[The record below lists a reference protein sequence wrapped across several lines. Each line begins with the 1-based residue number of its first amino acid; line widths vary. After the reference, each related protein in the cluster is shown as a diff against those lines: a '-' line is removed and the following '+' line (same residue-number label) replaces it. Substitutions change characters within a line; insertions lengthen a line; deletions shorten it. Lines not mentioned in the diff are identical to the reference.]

1 MATMRHPRL
10 LGAVLAAVCLST
22 VVDAS
27 ALQAQEQEVPEIG
40 EARLRVFASAYVAM
54 AAARDDF
61 HREMGRTHE
70 EQERDRLRERLGER
84 TTEILAE
91 REMTR
96 EEYERITLAIS
107 IDAERRELFQ
117 RILEE
122 ITGAE

>member
-1 MATMRHPRL
+1 MATMRHTRL
-10 LGAVLAAVCLST
+10 LGAVLAAVSLST

-27 ALQAQEQEVPEIG
+27 ALQAQEQEDAEIG

-54 AAARDDF
+54 AVARDDF

-70 EQERDRLRERLGER
+70 EQGRDRLRERLGER

-107 IDAERRELFQ
+107 IDAERRELFE